1 LVRDWSDLSRVKLAT
16 ISDAVFCT
24 DPTSFDAWIG
34 PWKAET
40 VDARVEAL
48 LQDGGDSVNPAVLD

>member
-1 LVRDWSDLSRVKLAT
+1 MRDWSDLSRVKLAT
-16 ISDAVFCT
+16 ISDAVYCT

-48 LQDGGDSVNPAVLD
+48 LQDEGGPVTPAMLD